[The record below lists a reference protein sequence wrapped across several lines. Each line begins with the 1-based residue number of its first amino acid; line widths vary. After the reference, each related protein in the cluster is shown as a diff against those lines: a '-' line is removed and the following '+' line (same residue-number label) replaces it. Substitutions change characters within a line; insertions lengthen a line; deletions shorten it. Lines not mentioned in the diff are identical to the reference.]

1 VINFIEVPKDALNT
15 PQVIRVRPGP
25 ALRVNLVC
33 KKYVGCNT
41 HYWGGHTV
49 ACPMTR
55 DCKACQAGL
64 MPVWGGF
71 IFVTAWNHSRVGLL
85 ALTAVVA
92 SNLLERVEGSD
103 GLLGMKIAL
112 TRKTKAANANILTNF
127 HGYDTDV
134 KEETVDRLI
143 KRVRVLFK
151 DYDIGFPPSSS

>member
-1 VINFIEVPKDALNT
+1 MINFIEVPKDALNT

-25 ALRVNLVC
+25 YLRVNLVC
-33 KKYVGCNT
+33 RKYVGCNT
-41 HYWGGHTV
+41 HYWGGHTI

-55 DCKACQAGL
+55 DCKACQSGL

-71 IFVTAWNHSRVGLL
+71 IFVTAWNHDRVGLL

-92 SNLLERVEGSD
+92 SRLLERVEGSE

-112 TRKTKAANANILTNF
+112 ARKTKAPNANILTMF

-134 KEETVDRLI
+134 KEESVERLI

-151 DYDIGFPPSSS
+151 DYDIGFPPNAS